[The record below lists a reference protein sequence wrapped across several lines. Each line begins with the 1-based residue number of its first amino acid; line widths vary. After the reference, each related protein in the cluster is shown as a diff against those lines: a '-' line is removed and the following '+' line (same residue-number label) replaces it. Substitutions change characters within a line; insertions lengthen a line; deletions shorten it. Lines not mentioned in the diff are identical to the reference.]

1 MKEINNNYV
10 AAIDIGTTKI
20 VAIIGKK
27 NEHNKLEIV
36 GFSSTKSTGVRRGVV
51 INIEETINAIKSVIT
66 AVEIQTNI
74 KVKEVFV
81 GIAGQHIRSIQNG
94 GRINRNN
101 DEAITEKDI
110 KKLFDDM
117 FLLPVEPDEE
127 IIHVLSQSYVIDGE
141 YTEKSPLGMSGRKLE
156 GNFHIVIGK
165 IASANN
171 IKKCIKRADI
181 DVSGLIL
188 EPLASSAA
196 VLTNEEREV
205 GVALV
210 DIGGG
215 TTDIAIFHDNVIRH
229 TAVIPFGGN
238 VITNDIKMEFAITED
253 VAEKLKVEL
262 GSVLFDSAEQD
273 QNIVIAGVNGRP
285 AKHVSL
291 SALSGVIR
299 ARMDEI
305 IGAILFEIESSNC
318 FNKLG
323 AGIVITGGG
332 SLLNY
337 LPQLISF
344 KSGLDVKIGY
354 PNEHL
359 AGNNAEK
366 INHPMYATSAGL
378 LLKGFEEFEK
388 QKIVESANKVKEEIK
403 EPEIKAPIKKE
414 KKSIGS
420 IFLNFFDDKNIK

>member
-51 INIEETINAIKSVIT
+51 INIEETINAIKRVIS
-66 AVEIQTNI
+66 AVEIETNI
-74 KVKEVFV
+74 KIKEVFV

-94 GRINRNN
+94 GIINRNN
-101 DEAITEKDI
+101 DEAITEKDL

-127 IIHVLSQSYVIDGE
+127 IIHVLPQSYLIDRE
-141 YTEKSPLGMSGRKLE
+141 YSEKSPLGMSGRKLE

-165 IASANN
+165 TASANN

-181 DVSGLIL
+181 EVSGLIL

-196 VLTNEEREV
+196 VLTKEEKEV

-215 TTDIAIFHDNVIRH
+215 TTDIAVFYDNVIRH

-253 VAEKLKVEL
+253 IAEKLKTEYGTVFYDEP
-262 GSVLFDSAEQD
+262 EQK
-273 QNIVIAGVNGRP
+273 QIITVPGVNGRP
-285 AKHVSL
+285 AKEISFA
-291 SALSGVIR
+291 ALSGVIQ
-299 ARMDEI
+299 ARMEEI
-305 IGAILFEIESSNC
+305 IGAILFEIEASNC

-332 SLLNY
+332 SLLNS

-344 KSGLDVKIGY
+344 KSGLIVKIGL

-359 AGNNAEK
+359 SGKTEEK
-366 INHPMYATSAGL
+366 INHPMYATTVGL
-378 LLKGFEEFEK
+378 LLEGFDELQK
-388 QKIVESANKVKEEIK
+388 QKIAKSANEPK
-403 EPEIKAPIKKE
+403 PEIKQDPIQEPKPE
-414 KKSIGS
+414 KKSFGS
-420 IFLNFFDDKNIK
+420 ILLNFFDDKKIK